1 MSTAA
6 RRVPPGPN
14 PFIPA
19 INLFSLRRDPL
30 GFLLR
35 LEREYGEVAFFK
47 LGPQPV
53 YLISNPDYIRDI
65 LITHNRNFMKGEG
78 LQRAKRLLGEGLL
91 TSEGEFHLRQRR
103 LVQPAFHR
111 QRIAGYAGT
120 MVEYT
125 ARLAGKWQG
134 GQTVDVAREMM
145 RLTLAI
151 AGKTLFD
158 ADVESEAD
166 EIGDALGRMMQQFNR
181 LTLPFSQLLEKLP
194 LPSTRRFL
202 QGRERLDRTI
212 YRIIDERRRSG
223 RDHGD
228 LLSMLVAARDEEGD
242 GSGMS
247 DEQLRDE
254 AMTIFLAGHETTANA
269 LTWTWYLL
277 SQNPEAERRLH
288 AEIDQVIGDRLPTA
302 EDFPRL
308 KYAEMVFAESMR
320 IYPPAWLIGRRALG
334 DYNVGEYAIPARSI
348 LLTSQYVMHHN
359 PKYFPDPE
367 RFDPERWL
375 PEARESRP
383 QFSYFPFGGGPR
395 LCIGEHFAWMEGVL
409 VLATLARK
417 WRLRLAPGHPVEM
430 QPLVTLRPK
439 YGMKMTIESR

>member
-1 MSTAA
+1 MSTVATKL
-6 RRVPPGPN
+6 PPGPN
-14 PFIPA
+14 SFIPV
-19 INLFSLRRDPL
+19 INLISLRRDPL
-30 GFLLR
+30 GFLTR
-35 LEREYGEVAFFK
+35 LAKEYGEIAFFK

-53 YLISNPDYIRDI
+53 YLISNPEYIRDI
-65 LITHNRNFMKGEG
+65 LITHNKNFMKGEG

-91 TSEGEFHLRQRR
+91 TSEGEYHLRQRR

-111 QRIAGYAGT
+111 QRIAGYATT
-120 MVEYT
+120 MIDYA
-125 ARLAGKWQG
+125 ARLRDKWNG
-134 GQTVDVAREMM
+134 GEALDISREMM

-166 EIGDALGRMMQQFNR
+166 EIGDALSQTMQQFNR
-181 LTLPFSQLLEKLP
+181 LTLPFSQLMEKLP

-202 QGRERLDRTI
+202 KGRERLDKTI
-212 YRIIDERRRSG
+212 YQIIEERRRSG

-228 LLSMLVAARDEEGD
+228 LLSMLVSARDEEGD

-254 AMTIFLAGHETTANA
+254 AMTIFLAGHETTATA

-277 SQNPEAERRLH
+277 STNPEAESKFH
-288 AEIDQVIGDRLPTA
+288 AEIDEVLGGRLPTA
-302 EDFPRL
+302 EDYPKL
-308 KYAEMVFAESMR
+308 KYTEMVFAESMR
-320 IYPPAWLIGRRALG
+320 LFPPAWTIGRRALNDYQLG
-334 DYNVGEYAIPARSI
+334 DYHIPARSI
-348 LLTSQYVMHHN
+348 LLMSQYVMHHN

-367 RFDPERWL
+367 RFDPERWR
-375 PEARESRP
+375 PEAKEARP

-395 LCIGEHFAWMEGVL
+395 LCIGESFAWMEGVL
-409 VLATLARK
+409 VMATLAQK
-417 WRLRLAPGHPVEM
+417 WKLRIVPGHPVDL

-439 YGMKMTIESR
+439 HGMKMTVEMR